1 MATSRSTRRS
11 SRTSSTERA
20 NPQVETFEVPYEEAA
35 GLNRGQ
41 WIWEIGAW
49 RGVRKATLRTAW
61 GTRWLDVEAT
71 ARAMRRI
78 RRFCRE
84 RGFKRT
90 G

>member
-11 SRTSSTERA
+11 SRTSSTERPKA
-20 NPQVETFEVPYEEAA
+20 QAEVFEIPYEEAA
-35 GLNRGQ
+35 GINRGQ

-49 RGVRKATLRTAW
+49 CGVRKATLRTAC
-61 GTRWLDVEAT
+61 GTGWLDVEAT
-71 ARAMRRI
+71 PRAMKRI

-84 RGFKRT
+84 RGFKRA

>member
-1 MATSRSTRRS
+1 MATSRSTRRT
-11 SRTSSTERA
+11 SRTPFTDRPIA
-20 NPQVETFEVPYEEAA
+20 QAETFEIPYEEAA
-35 GLNRGQ
+35 GLNLGR

-61 GTRWLDVEAT
+61 GTGWLDVEAT
-71 ARAMRRI
+71 PRAMKRI

-84 RGFKRT
+84 RGFKRA